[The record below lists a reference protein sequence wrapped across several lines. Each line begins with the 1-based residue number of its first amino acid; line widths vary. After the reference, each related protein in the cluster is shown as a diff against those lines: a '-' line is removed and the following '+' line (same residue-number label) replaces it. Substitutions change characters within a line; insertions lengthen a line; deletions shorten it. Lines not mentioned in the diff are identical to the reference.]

1 MCGIAGVV
9 SATRESTITEALVHH
24 MCQTDRVSDD
34 EGIHVA
40 DGAGRRSVRWCV
52 RESLRSGVS
61 RPRFRVQFRLRK
73 IGETKSGSSNDSQSG
88 SPVPELAYLAG
99 IEVTGRAQESS
110 REVEGGVEA
119 ELAEHGR
126 GGDKVGL
133 ATIVIGDTNAR
144 LGRIEKSFAEILTP
158 SRLPPVLHRSLKLL
172 RG

>member
-1 MCGIAGVV
+1 M
-9 SATRESTITEALVHH
+9 
-24 MCQTDRVSDD
+24 
-34 EGIHVA
+34 
-40 DGAGRRSVRWCV
+40 
-52 RESLRSGVS
+52 
-61 RPRFRVQFRLRK
+61 
-73 IGETKSGSSNDSQSG
+73 
-88 SPVPELAYLAG
+88 PELAYLAG

-172 RG
+172 RGQSVQHVVFGEPCPPRLRHPVAQLPHVRSVVRIGVDDNFHAMLFR